1 MREATK
7 FSELS
12 VLPELD
18 FELNYGKMAFVIFT
32 RKKDVFGK
40 TNYSLFS
47 FSLGPTYEQNMSGID
62 FRLVPLKVDLGR
74 NLWKVALKIE
84 QTRPHSQV

>member
-18 FELNYGKMAFVIFT
+18 FELNYGKMVFVIFT

-62 FRLVPLKVDLGR
+62 FSTCATESRFGSKFV
-74 NLWKVALKIE
+74 E
-84 QTRPHSQV
+84 SST